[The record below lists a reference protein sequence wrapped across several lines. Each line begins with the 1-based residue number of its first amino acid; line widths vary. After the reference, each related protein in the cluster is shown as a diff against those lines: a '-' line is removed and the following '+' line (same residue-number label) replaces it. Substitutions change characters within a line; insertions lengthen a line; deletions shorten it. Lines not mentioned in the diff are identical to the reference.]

1 MDSWYARASK
11 IDTILSDAWY
21 AIASEIDS
29 TSTDS
34 IHAISYKLIPNFFS
48 FL

>member
-1 MDSWYARASK
+1 MLEHASK

-21 AIASEIDS
+21 AIGSEIDS